1 MSILAGD
8 ELRRRVFQWKPP
20 LVTPC
25 AEEQL
30 QPNGVELTLAEVGV
44 WREAGTL
51 GFDNDDRVV
60 PEAKP
65 LPFDEGGW
73 IHLEPGG
80 YLVTFGETVNI
91 HADLCALAR
100 PRSSLLRMGAT
111 VATALWDTGY
121 RGRSRALLLVTA
133 PAGVRL
139 ARGARLIQL
148 VFLKLPAPLAD
159 GYAGAFQ
166 GEV

>member
-1 MSILAGD
+1 MAILAGE
-8 ELRRRVFQWKPP
+8 ELRRRVFDRTPP

-25 AEEQL
+25 AAEQV

-44 WREAGTL
+44 WRGPGSL
-51 GFDNDDRVV
+51 GFHNDNRVIPEVEPLAFDD
-60 PEAKP
+60 
-65 LPFDEGGW
+65 DGW
-73 IHLEPGG
+73 ITLPPGG
-80 YLVTFGETVNI
+80 YAIAFRETVNV
-91 HADLCALAR
+91 HGDLCAIAR

-121 RGRSRALLLVTA
+121 QGRSRALLLVSSE
-133 PAGVRL
+133 AGVRL
-139 ARGARLIQL
+139 ERGARLIQL

-166 GEV
+166 GEI